1 MPRRPRTGYYG
12 SAHDERVD
20 PHADLTP
27 PMPDPDWGGIV
38 VQPNQKKMP
47 VGDPTLWANSITT
60 VIDSDPILGSTPRV
74 IFGDQIILA
83 QAADRYARSW
93 SLIGNVSIP
102 INGATADPNPQPPGA
117 SDQEI
122 AIGAP
127 VEVWLN
133 VTLGIE
139 KITITQDILLLS
151 GVVDTSVVPFQ
162 GNYGL
167 CNNQSAVVGGP
178 YGYQFNVRPVAFTP
192 ETRITLS
199 FACVGAF
206 IGNTLSARAIYVR
219 NGVAGQP
226 LDVPDATVALL
237 ITPYAPGQGI

>member
-1 MPRRPRTGYYG
+1 MTRRPRSSYYG

-47 VGDPTLWANSITT
+47 VGDPTLWANTITT

-93 SLIGNVSIP
+93 SVIGNVTVP
-102 INGATADPNPQPPGA
+102 LNVTADTEPTPPSG
-117 SDQEI
+117 SDQAI
-122 AIGAP
+122 ATGALL
-127 VEVWLN
+127 EVWLN

-139 KITITQDILLLS
+139 KITIAQDILLLS
-151 GVVDTSVVPFQ
+151 GIVDATVVPPI

-167 CNNQSAVVGGP
+167 CNNQSSIVGGP
-178 YGYQFNVRPVAFTP
+178 YGYQFNVRPVVFSPA
-192 ETRITLS
+192 TRVTLS

-226 LDVPDATVALL
+226 LDVPDATVSLL